1 MQQLSGVNIGNCVGV
16 RHLAYVYG
24 ISGVNTFFFGGG
36 AKFFLPR
43 REEDEARDSKGRQRG
58 RDSWRGV
65 SEPLLTAMG
74 SGERCKLPQLGPGR
88 APENLKFDA
97 T

>member
-36 AKFFLPR
+36 RNFFTSQGGGRSPR
-43 REEDEARDSKGRQRG
+43 FEGPTAGAGFLARCQ
-58 RDSWRGV
+58 
-65 SEPLLTAMG
+65 
-74 SGERCKLPQLGPGR
+74 R
-88 APENLKFDA
+88 APPYSYGIWGAL
-97 T
+97 